1 MLGIKRVDSYLLKR
15 FIELFFATI
24 FICSFIL
31 LMQVFWRYIND
42 IVGKGLSFAVLAEFF
57 LYAGFSVIPLAL
69 PLAILL
75 ASIMTFGNLGEN
87 FELTALKASGISLF
101 RIMLSLIILISCTC
115 IGAFFFSNN
124 VLPITQKK
132 MTALLY
138 SIKNTSPEV
147 EIPTGEFYSG
157 IQGYNIYVRNKEDE
171 GKLLRDVMVY
181 DFSKGFSN
189 ANVTSADSARIQMS
203 SDKMYLIVKLYSGET
218 FENLKKSDGFHAS
231 NRSIPYRRES
241 FVEKEFLIDFDSNF
255 KIDEESFN
263 RNKHLSRNIVQ
274 LQEAIDSLHHRSD
287 SIIGIMSNSFLK
299 SHFLG
304 RNTNYGYSL
313 AESTPQKLAEAEKNP
328 LSNGFSEEQKKKSLQ
343 YAINQAKFTQTEIEN
358 NGIFIASINS
368 DKIKN
373 RIEWHRKFTL
383 SFACLIFFF
392 IGAPLGAIIRKGGL
406 GISITISV
414 LMFIIYYTIDQ
425 MGYKL
430 AREEIWIVWKGIWL
444 SSMCLLPIGLFFTY
458 KAATDS
464 PIFNSDTYWKFWKQI
479 QKLFRK
485 KKKH

>member
-1 MLGIKRVDSYLLKR
+1 
-15 FIELFFATI
+15 
-24 FICSFIL
+24 
-31 LMQVFWRYIND
+31 
-42 IVGKGLSFAVLAEFF
+42 
-57 LYAGFSVIPLAL
+57 
-69 PLAILL
+69 
-75 ASIMTFGNLGEN
+75 MTFGNLGEK

-101 RIMLSLIILISCTC
+101 RIMLSLIILISGIC

-124 VLPITQKK
+124 VLPVTQKK

-157 IQGYNIYVRNKEDE
+157 MEGYNIYVRNKEND
-171 GKLLRDVMVY
+171 GKLLRDIMIY

-203 SDKMYLIVKLYSGET
+203 GDKMYLIIKLYSGES
-218 FENLKKSDGFHAS
+218 FENLKRSDGYHAG
-231 NRSIPYRRES
+231 NKSIPYRRES
-241 FVEKEFLIDFDSNF
+241 FIDKEFLIDFDANF
-255 KIDEESFN
+255 KIDEESLN
-263 RNKHLSRNIVQ
+263 RNKHLSRNITQ

-287 SIIGIMSNSFLK
+287 SILSIMSNSFVK

-304 RNTNYGYSL
+304 KNANYGYIL
-313 AESTPQKLAEAEKNP
+313 PESTPKQIAEAEKNP
-328 LSNGFSEEQKKKSLQ
+328 LSKGFTQEQQKQSLE

-358 NGIFIASINS
+358 NGIFIEATNS
-368 DKIKN
+368 EEIKN
-373 RIEWHRKFTL
+373 QIEWHRKFTL

-414 LMFIIYYTIDQ
+414 LMFIVYYIVDQ
-425 MGYKL
+425 MGYKM

-444 SSMCLLPIGLFFTY
+444 SSICLLPIGLFFTY

-464 PIFNSDTYWKFWKQI
+464 PIFNGDTYWKFWRKI
-479 QKLFRK
+479 QLLFRK
-485 KKKH
+485 KKKQQ